1 LRSGAKPISSIF
13 MRVAGGGSTIRKRN
27 SSVACGK
34 PFAGS
39 IDGTRPSRLDP
50 GGGLRSGARS
60 RVDQR
65 TRAPFRRSLRG
76 LTILASR
83 RRVVSRMAAVVV
95 AGGFEPGLVFPPDML
110 EAAERTP
117 REDKRIGKTREGCF
131 VDLDSRRNG
140 LPPVGASDHYD
151 AHADLR
157 RQPDSEHRALLRKE
171 SRTSAPITV

>member
-1 LRSGAKPISSIF
+1 MRSGAKSISSIF
-13 MRVAGGGSTIRKRN
+13 MRAADGSFTIRKRN

-39 IDGTRPSRLDP
+39 INGALPSKLDP

-60 RVDQR
+60 RIDQR
-65 TRAPFRRSLRG
+65 TREPFGRSLPG

-83 RRVVSRMAAVVV
+83 RRVVSRMATVVV

-117 REDKRIGKTREGCF
+117 REDKRIGKAREGCF

-140 LPPVGASDHYD
+140 LPAVGAPDHYD

-157 RQPDSEHRALLRKE
+157 RQSDSENRALSRKE